1 MVYYDQI
8 HLYYKDLYHGK
19 NKSLMNDMNEIS
31 KDIGYDVLFCNND
44 EILPVKE
51 MSNTDMQRIER
62 DI

>member
-1 MVYYDQI
+1 
-8 HLYYKDLYHGK
+8 
-19 NKSLMNDMNEIS
+19 MNDMNEIS

>member
-1 MVYYDQI
+1 
-8 HLYYKDLYHGK
+8 
-19 NKSLMNDMNEIS
+19 MNDMYEIS
-31 KDIGYDVLFCNND
+31 KDIGYDVLVFNND